1 MESAGLKVWRSPEC
15 KKPTPGDGLSART
28 KTNSFGSPTWARTR
42 DLRINSPALYR
53 LSYRGTE
60 ARILVAK
67 GGSVKRMQAILT
79 KNQSPP
85 MDQNLVYAKTPI
97 GDEAVR
103 QSTRVVQ
110 RNLRMLLV
118 QVDGKLTIAELGT
131 KLGDPKMVERSLR
144 ELEEGGF
151 IAPILEAVSVWQE
164 SKLRVDRLKA
174 AVVSGA
180 STLGSKSLTQID
192 SDGASSNFSSFG
204 KPVLSANGR
213 QVAEKAQASEE
224 SAAKPGRSRL
234 IWVLIG
240 LVTSVL
246 VAVSVVLFFPYTR
259 FKPDIEAE
267 LARVW
272 QLPVSV
278 GDVRLNILPQPFL
291 LLSNVRI
298 GDGSESRIEKIRVF
312 EPYSMLGSGVHSL
325 TRVEVSGGR
334 IATDHLMALAT
345 PGDGAQLRN
354 KPKTIVKT
362 VAFDGLSIAAGQ
374 LVFGELVGE
383 ASFGNDGRIENA
395 SLRTVDRT
403 LRIEAQATQEGALLA
418 IEGVGWRPTDESALT
433 LESVQAKGLLNKDK
447 LVVQSFDMH
456 ALGGVLRGSW
466 LLDWS
471 NGLVMAGDAT
481 LERLD
486 SRKVMVHFAPAVA
499 LEGELMGILRLRG
512 AGKTWQSLWLNADA
526 SLDAFV
532 LRGAFNGIDIGEAAR
547 RGPGAP
553 VRAGTTRFDRLAVKI
568 SIDPRQ
574 VVGRDLSMNAE
585 LFAATGQFVVTR
597 DRQVDSNLAVT
608 MQGSAAVR
616 TTPIK
621 ISGTLP
627 NLQAVSVR

>member
-1 MESAGLKVWRSPEC
+1 
-15 KKPTPGDGLSART
+15 
-28 KTNSFGSPTWARTR
+28 
-42 DLRINSPALYR
+42 
-53 LSYRGTE
+53 
-60 ARILVAK
+60 
-67 GGSVKRMQAILT
+67 
-79 KNQSPP
+79 
-85 MDQNLVYAKTPI
+85 
-97 GDEAVR
+97 
-103 QSTRVVQ
+103 
-110 RNLRMLLV
+110 MLLV

-174 AVVSGA
+174 AVLSGA

-213 QVAEKAQASEE
+213 QVAENAQAPEE
-224 SAAKPGRSRL
+224 GAAKLGRSRL

-240 LVTSVL
+240 LVTSAL
-246 VAVSVVLFFPYTR
+246 VAVSVLLFFPYTR

-298 GDGSESRIEKIRVF
+298 GNGSESTIEKIRVF

-325 TRVEVSGGR
+325 TRVEISGGR
-334 IATDHLMALAT
+334 IATDHLVALST
-345 PGDGAQLRN
+345 PGDGGQLLN
-354 KPKTIVKT
+354 KPKTILKT

-383 ASFGNDGRIENA
+383 ASFGNDGRIEKG

-403 LRIEAQATQEGALLA
+403 LRIDAQASPDGALLA
-418 IEGVGWRPTDESALT
+418 IEGVGWRPTVESALT
-433 LESVQAKGLLNKDK
+433 LESVQAKGLLKKDK

-512 AGKTWQSLWLNADA
+512 AGKTWQSLWVNADA

-532 LRGAFNGIDIGEAAR
+532 LRGALNGIDIGEAAR

-574 VVGRDLSMNAE
+574 VVGRDLSINAE

-597 DRQVDSNLAVT
+597 DRQVDSNLSVT
-608 MQGSAAVR
+608 MQGSAGVR

>member
-1 MESAGLKVWRSPEC
+1 
-15 KKPTPGDGLSART
+15 
-28 KTNSFGSPTWARTR
+28 
-42 DLRINSPALYR
+42 
-53 LSYRGTE
+53 
-60 ARILVAK
+60 
-67 GGSVKRMQAILT
+67 MQAILA
-79 KNQSPP
+79 KNQSLP

-174 AVVSGA
+174 AVLSGA

-213 QVAEKAQASEE
+213 QVAENAQAPEE
-224 SAAKPGRSRL
+224 GAAKLGRSRL

-240 LVTSVL
+240 LVASVL
-246 VAVSVVLFFPYTR
+246 VAVSVPLFFPYTR

-298 GDGSESRIEKIRVF
+298 GNGSESTIEKIRIF

-325 TRVEVSGGR
+325 TRVEISGGM
-334 IATDHLMALAT
+334 IATDHLVALST
-345 PGDGAQLRN
+345 PGDGGQLLN
-354 KPKTIVKT
+354 KPKTILKT

-383 ASFGNDGRIENA
+383 ASFGNDGRIEKG

-403 LRIEAQATQEGALLA
+403 LRIDAQASPDGALLA
-418 IEGVGWRPTDESALT
+418 IEGVGWRPTVESALT
-433 LESVQAKGLLNKDK
+433 LESVQAKGLLKKDK

-499 LEGELMGILRLRG
+499 LEGELMGSLRLSG
-512 AGKTWQSLWLNADA
+512 AGKTWQSLWVNADA
-526 SLDAFV
+526 SLYAFV
-532 LRGAFNGIDIGEAAR
+532 LRGALNGIDIGEAAR

-597 DRQVDSNLAVT
+597 DRQVDSNLTVS
-608 MQGSAAVR
+608 MQGSAGVR

>member
-1 MESAGLKVWRSPEC
+1 
-15 KKPTPGDGLSART
+15 
-28 KTNSFGSPTWARTR
+28 
-42 DLRINSPALYR
+42 
-53 LSYRGTE
+53 
-60 ARILVAK
+60 
-67 GGSVKRMQAILT
+67 
-79 KNQSPP
+79 

-118 QVDGKLTIAELGT
+118 QVDGKLTVAELGT
-131 KLGDPKMVERSLR
+131 KLGDPKMVERSLQ

-174 AVVSGA
+174 ALVSGA

-213 QVAEKAQASEE
+213 QVVENAQSPEE
-224 SAAKPGRSRL
+224 GAAKPGRSRL
-234 IWVLIG
+234 IWVLLG

-246 VAVSVVLFFPYTR
+246 VAVSILLFFPYTR

-272 QLPVSV
+272 ELPVSV

-298 GDGSESRIEKIRVF
+298 GDGSESMIEKIRVF
-312 EPYSMLGSGVHSL
+312 EPYSMLGSSVHSL
-325 TRVEVSGGR
+325 ARVEVSGGR
-334 IATDHLMALAT
+334 IATDHLMALST
-345 PGDGAQLRN
+345 PGDGGQLRN
-354 KPKTIVKT
+354 KRKTILKT

-383 ASFGNDGRIENA
+383 ASFGNDGRIKNA

-403 LRIEAQATQEGALLA
+403 LRIDAQATPDGALLV

-433 LESVQAKGLLNKDK
+433 LESVQAKGLLKKDK
-447 LVVQSFDMH
+447 LAVQSFDMH

-471 NGLVMAGDAT
+471 NGLVMVGNAT

-499 LEGELMGILRLRG
+499 LEGELMGTLRLRG

-526 SLDAFV
+526 SLDASV
-532 LRGAFNGIDIGEAAR
+532 LRGALNGIDIGEAAR

-568 SIDPRQ
+568 TIDPRQ

-585 LFAATGQFVVTR
+585 LFAATGQFIVTR

-608 MQGSAAVR
+608 MQGATAVR
-616 TTPIK
+616 TTPIR

>member
-1 MESAGLKVWRSPEC
+1 
-15 KKPTPGDGLSART
+15 
-28 KTNSFGSPTWARTR
+28 
-42 DLRINSPALYR
+42 
-53 LSYRGTE
+53 
-60 ARILVAK
+60 
-67 GGSVKRMQAILT
+67 
-79 KNQSPP
+79 

-118 QVDGKLTIAELGT
+118 QVDGKLTVAELGT

-144 ELEEGGF
+144 ELEEGGY

-174 AVVSGA
+174 AVASGA

-213 QVAEKAQASEE
+213 QIAENAQAPEE
-224 SAAKPGRSRL
+224 GVAKPGRSRL

-240 LVTSVL
+240 SVTLVL
-246 VAVSVVLFFPYTR
+246 LAVSVLLFFPYAR

-272 QLPVSV
+272 RVPVRV
-278 GDVRLNILPQPFL
+278 GDVRLNLLPQPFL

-298 GDGSESRIEKIRVF
+298 GDGSESMIEKIRVF
-312 EPYSMLGSGVHSL
+312 EPYSLLGSGMHSL
-325 TRVEVSGGR
+325 SRVEISGGR
-334 IATDHLMALAT
+334 IVTDHLMGLST
-345 PGDGAQLRN
+345 RDGGQVRN
-354 KPKTIVKT
+354 KPKTLLKT
-362 VAFDGLSIAAGQ
+362 VAFDGLSITAGQ
-374 LVFGELVGE
+374 LVFGELTGE
-383 ASFGNDGRIENA
+383 ANFGDDGRLEKA
-395 SLRTVDRT
+395 SLQTVDRT
-403 LRIEAQATQEGALLA
+403 LRIDAQTTPDGALLA

-433 LESVQAKGLLNKDK
+433 FESVQAKGLLKKDK

-486 SRKVMVHFAPAVA
+486 SRKVMVHFAPAAA

-512 AGKTWQSLWLNADA
+512 AGKTWQSLWANADA

-532 LRGAFNGIDIGEAAR
+532 LRGALNGIDIGEAAR

-568 SIDPRQ
+568 TIDPRQ

-597 DRQVDSNLAVT
+597 DRQVDSNLTVT
-608 MQGSAAVR
+608 MQSSAAVR

-627 NLQAVSVR
+627 NLQAASIR

>member
-1 MESAGLKVWRSPEC
+1 
-15 KKPTPGDGLSART
+15 
-28 KTNSFGSPTWARTR
+28 
-42 DLRINSPALYR
+42 
-53 LSYRGTE
+53 
-60 ARILVAK
+60 
-67 GGSVKRMQAILT
+67 
-79 KNQSPP
+79 

-204 KPVLSANGR
+204 NPVLSANGR

-246 VAVSVVLFFPYTR
+246 VAVSVLLFFPYTR

-298 GDGSESRIEKIRVF
+298 GEGGESRIEKIRVF
-312 EPYSMLGSGVHSL
+312 EPYSMLGSGAHSL

-334 IATDHLMALAT
+334 IATNQLMALAT
-345 PGDGAQLRN
+345 PGDGGQLRN

-433 LESVQAKGLLNKDK
+433 LESVQAKGLLKKDK

-471 NGLVMAGDAT
+471 NDLVMAGDAT

-574 VVGRDLSMNAE
+574 VVGRDLSMNAD

>member
-1 MESAGLKVWRSPEC
+1 
-15 KKPTPGDGLSART
+15 
-28 KTNSFGSPTWARTR
+28 
-42 DLRINSPALYR
+42 
-53 LSYRGTE
+53 
-60 ARILVAK
+60 
-67 GGSVKRMQAILT
+67 
-79 KNQSPP
+79 
-85 MDQNLVYAKTPI
+85 
-97 GDEAVR
+97 
-103 QSTRVVQ
+103 
-110 RNLRMLLV
+110 MLLV
-118 QVDGKLTIAELGT
+118 QVDGKLTVAELGT
-131 KLGDPKMVERSLR
+131 KLGDPKMVERSLQ

-174 AVVSGA
+174 ALVSGA

-204 KPVLSANGR
+204 KPVLSADGR
-213 QVAEKAQASEE
+213 QIAENAQAPEE
-224 SAAKPGRSRL
+224 GAAKPGRSRL
-234 IWVLIG
+234 IWVLSG

-246 VAVSVVLFFPYTR
+246 VAVSVLLFFPYTR

-291 LLSNVRI
+291 VLSNVRI
-298 GDGSESRIEKIRVF
+298 GDGSESMIEKIRVF

-325 TRVEVSGGR
+325 ARVEVSGGR
-334 IATDHLMALAT
+334 LATDHLLALAK
-345 PGDGAQLRN
+345 PGDGGQLRN
-354 KPKTIVKT
+354 KPKTILKT
-362 VAFDGLSIAAGQ
+362 VAFDGLSIVAGQ

-383 ASFGNDGRIENA
+383 ASFGNDGRIEHA
-395 SLRTVDRT
+395 SLRAVDRT
-403 LRIEAQATQEGALLA
+403 LRIDAQATPDGALLA

-433 LESVQAKGLLNKDK
+433 LESVQAKGLLKKDK

-512 AGKTWQSLWLNADA
+512 AGKTWQSLWVNADA

-532 LRGAFNGIDIGEAAR
+532 LRGALNGIDIGEAAR

-568 SIDPRQ
+568 TIDPRE

-597 DRQVDSNLAVT
+597 DRQVESNLAVT

>member
-1 MESAGLKVWRSPEC
+1 
-15 KKPTPGDGLSART
+15 
-28 KTNSFGSPTWARTR
+28 
-42 DLRINSPALYR
+42 
-53 LSYRGTE
+53 
-60 ARILVAK
+60 
-67 GGSVKRMQAILT
+67 
-79 KNQSPP
+79 

-118 QVDGKLTIAELGT
+118 QVDGKLTVAELGT
-131 KLGDPKMVERSLR
+131 KLGDPKMVERSLQ

-174 AVVSGA
+174 ALVSGV

-192 SDGASSNFSSFG
+192 SDGTSSNFSSFG
-204 KPVLSANGR
+204 KPVLSTNGR
-213 QVAEKAQASEE
+213 QVAENAQAPEE
-224 SAAKPGRSRL
+224 GAAKPGRSRL
-234 IWVLIG
+234 IWVLLG

-246 VAVSVVLFFPYTR
+246 VAVSVLLFFPYTR

-291 LLSNVRI
+291 VLSNVRI
-298 GDGSESRIEKIRVF
+298 GDGSESMIEKIRVF
-312 EPYSMLGSGVHSL
+312 EPYSMLGSGMHSL
-325 TRVEVSGGR
+325 ARVEVSGGR
-334 IATDHLMALAT
+334 IATDHLLALAK
-345 PGDGAQLRN
+345 PGDGGQLRN
-354 KPKTIVKT
+354 KPKTKLKT
-362 VAFDGLSIAAGQ
+362 VAFDGLSIVAGQ

-383 ASFGNDGRIENA
+383 ASFGNDERIEHA
-395 SLRTVDRT
+395 SLRTFDRT
-403 LRIEAQATQEGALLA
+403 LRIDAQATPDGALLA

-433 LESVQAKGLLNKDK
+433 LESVQAKGLLKKDK

-466 LLDWS
+466 LLEWS

-512 AGKTWQSLWLNADA
+512 AGKTWQSLWVNADA

-532 LRGAFNGIDIGEAAR
+532 LRGALNGIDISEAAR

-568 SIDPRQ
+568 TIDPRQ
-574 VVGRDLSMNAE
+574 VVGRDLSMNAG

-597 DRQVDSNLAVT
+597 DRQVDSNLSVT

-627 NLQAVSVR
+627 NLQAVSIR

>member
-1 MESAGLKVWRSPEC
+1 
-15 KKPTPGDGLSART
+15 
-28 KTNSFGSPTWARTR
+28 
-42 DLRINSPALYR
+42 
-53 LSYRGTE
+53 
-60 ARILVAK
+60 
-67 GGSVKRMQAILT
+67 
-79 KNQSPP
+79 

-213 QVAEKAQASEE
+213 QVAENAQAPEE
-224 SAAKPGRSRL
+224 GAAKPGRSRL

-240 LVTSVL
+240 LVTSAL
-246 VAVSVVLFFPYTR
+246 VAVSVLLFFPYTR

-298 GDGSESRIEKIRVF
+298 GNGSESTIEKIRVF

-325 TRVEVSGGR
+325 TRVEISGGR
-334 IATDHLMALAT
+334 IATDHLVALST
-345 PGDGAQLRN
+345 PGDGGQLLN
-354 KPKTIVKT
+354 KPKTILKT

-383 ASFGNDGRIENA
+383 ASFGNDGRIENG

-403 LRIEAQATQEGALLA
+403 LRIDAQASPDGALLA
-418 IEGVGWRPTDESALT
+418 IEGVGWRPTVESALT
-433 LESVQAKGLLNKDK
+433 LESVQAKGLLKKDK

-512 AGKTWQSLWLNADA
+512 AGKTWQSLWVNADA

-532 LRGAFNGIDIGEAAR
+532 LRGALNGIDIGEAAR

-574 VVGRDLSMNAE
+574 VVGRDLSINAE

-597 DRQVDSNLAVT
+597 DRQVDSNLSVT
-608 MQGSAAVR
+608 MQGSAGVR

>member
-1 MESAGLKVWRSPEC
+1 
-15 KKPTPGDGLSART
+15 
-28 KTNSFGSPTWARTR
+28 
-42 DLRINSPALYR
+42 
-53 LSYRGTE
+53 
-60 ARILVAK
+60 
-67 GGSVKRMQAILT
+67 
-79 KNQSPP
+79 
-85 MDQNLVYAKTPI
+85 
-97 GDEAVR
+97 
-103 QSTRVVQ
+103 
-110 RNLRMLLV
+110 MLLV

-246 VAVSVVLFFPYTR
+246 VAVSVLLFFPYTR

-325 TRVEVSGGR
+325 TRVEISGGR

-345 PGDGAQLRN
+345 PGDGGQLRN

-433 LESVQAKGLLNKDK
+433 LESVQAKGLLKKDK

>member
-1 MESAGLKVWRSPEC
+1 
-15 KKPTPGDGLSART
+15 
-28 KTNSFGSPTWARTR
+28 
-42 DLRINSPALYR
+42 
-53 LSYRGTE
+53 
-60 ARILVAK
+60 
-67 GGSVKRMQAILT
+67 
-79 KNQSPP
+79 

-118 QVDGKLTIAELGT
+118 QVDGKLTVAELGN
-131 KLGDPKMVERSLR
+131 KLGDQKMVERSLR

-192 SDGASSNFSSFG
+192 SDGSSGDFSSFG
-204 KPVLSANGR
+204 KPLPSAKEM
-213 QVAEKAQASEE
+213 QAAENAQSPEE
-224 SAAKPGRSRL
+224 GAAKSGRTRL
-234 IWVLIG
+234 MWMLAG
-240 LVTSVL
+240 LVTLVL
-246 VAVSVVLFFPYTR
+246 VAVSVLLFFPYTR
-259 FKPDIEAE
+259 FKPSIEAE

-272 QLPVSV
+272 RVPVSV
-278 GDVRLNILPQPFL
+278 GDVRLNILPEPIL

-298 GDGSESRIEKIRVF
+298 GNGGESVIEKIRVF
-312 EPYSMLGSGVHSL
+312 APYSMLGSGVYNL
-325 TRVEVSGGR
+325 TRVEISGGR
-334 IATDHLMALAT
+334 IANDHLVALST
-345 PGDGAQLRN
+345 PGDGDQLRN
-354 KPKTIVKT
+354 RPKAILKT
-362 VAFDGLSIAAGQ
+362 VAFDGLSIAAGH
-374 LVFGELVGE
+374 LVFGELAGE
-383 ASFGNDGRIENA
+383 ANFGNDGRIENA

-403 LRIEAQATQEGALLA
+403 LRIDAQATAEGVLLA

-433 LESVQAKGLLNKDK
+433 LESVQAKGLLKKDK

-481 LERLD
+481 LERLE

-512 AGKTWQSLWLNADA
+512 AGKTWQSLWANADA
-526 SLDAFV
+526 SLDVFV
-532 LRGAFNGIDIGEAAR
+532 LRGALHGIDIGEAAR

-553 VRAGTTRFDRLAVKI
+553 VRAGTTRFDRLAVKM

-574 VVGRDLSMNAE
+574 VVGRDLSVSAE

-597 DRQVDSNLAVT
+597 DRQVDSNLSVT

>member
-1 MESAGLKVWRSPEC
+1 
-15 KKPTPGDGLSART
+15 
-28 KTNSFGSPTWARTR
+28 
-42 DLRINSPALYR
+42 
-53 LSYRGTE
+53 
-60 ARILVAK
+60 
-67 GGSVKRMQAILT
+67 
-79 KNQSPP
+79 

-118 QVDGKLTIAELGT
+118 QVDGKLTVAELGT

-144 ELEEGGF
+144 ELEEGGY

-174 AVVSGA
+174 AVVTGA

-192 SDGASSNFSSFG
+192 SGNAPSNFSSFG
-204 KPVLSANGR
+204 KPVLPANGK
-213 QVAEKAQASEE
+213 QFVADVPAPEE
-224 SAAKPGRSRL
+224 AATKPGRYRL

-240 LVTSVL
+240 SITLSLLALAVL
-246 VAVSVVLFFPYTR
+246 LFFPYGR

-272 QLPVSV
+272 QVPVSV

-291 LLSNVRI
+291 LLSKVRI
-298 GDGSESRIEKIRVF
+298 GESGESTIEKIRVF
-312 EPYSMLGSGVHSL
+312 EPYSMLGSGVRSL
-325 TRVEVSGGR
+325 SRVEISGAR
-334 IATDHLMALAT
+334 IATDHLMALST
-345 PGDGAQLRN
+345 PGDAPLRI
-354 KPKTIVKT
+354 KPKTLLKT
-362 VAFDGLSIAAGQ
+362 VAFDGLSVAAGQ
-374 LVFGELVGE
+374 LVYGELVGE
-383 ASFGNDGRIENA
+383 ASFGNDGRIEKA
-395 SLRTVDRT
+395 SLQTVDRT
-403 LRIEAQATQEGALLA
+403 LRIDAQATPDGALLA

-433 LESVQAKGLLNKDK
+433 LESVQAKGLLKKDK

-466 LLDWS
+466 MLDWS
-471 NGLVMAGDAT
+471 NGLVMAGDAA

-486 SRKVMVHFAPAVA
+486 SRKVTVHFAPAVA
-499 LEGELMGILRLRG
+499 LEGELMGNLRLRG
-512 AGKTWQSLWLNADA
+512 AGKTWQSLWANADA
-526 SLDAFV
+526 TLDAFV
-532 LRGAFNGIDIGEAAR
+532 LRGALNGIDLGEAAR

-553 VRAGTTRFDRLAVKI
+553 VRAGTTRFDRLAVKMT
-568 SIDPRQ
+568 IDPHQ

-597 DRQVDSNLAVT
+597 DRQVDSNLTVT

-616 TTPIK
+616 TIPLK

>member
-1 MESAGLKVWRSPEC
+1 
-15 KKPTPGDGLSART
+15 
-28 KTNSFGSPTWARTR
+28 
-42 DLRINSPALYR
+42 
-53 LSYRGTE
+53 
-60 ARILVAK
+60 
-67 GGSVKRMQAILT
+67 
-79 KNQSPP
+79 

-246 VAVSVVLFFPYTR
+246 VAVSVLLFFPYTR

-325 TRVEVSGGR
+325 TRVEISGGR

-345 PGDGAQLRN
+345 PGDGGQLRN
-354 KPKTIVKT
+354 KPKTILKT

-433 LESVQAKGLLNKDK
+433 LESVQAKGLLKKDK

>member
-1 MESAGLKVWRSPEC
+1 
-15 KKPTPGDGLSART
+15 
-28 KTNSFGSPTWARTR
+28 
-42 DLRINSPALYR
+42 
-53 LSYRGTE
+53 
-60 ARILVAK
+60 
-67 GGSVKRMQAILT
+67 MQAILA
-79 KNQSPP
+79 KKSIAP

-118 QVDGKLTIAELGT
+118 QVDGKLTVAELGT
-131 KLGDPKMVERSLR
+131 KLGDPKMVERSLQ

-174 AVVSGA
+174 ALVSGA

-213 QVAEKAQASEE
+213 QVAENAQAPEE
-224 SAAKPGRSRL
+224 GAAKPGRSRL
-234 IWVLIG
+234 IWVLLG

-246 VAVSVVLFFPYTR
+246 VAVSVLLFFPYTR

-291 LLSNVRI
+291 VLSNVRI
-298 GDGSESRIEKIRVF
+298 GDGSESMIEKIRVF

-325 TRVEVSGGR
+325 ARVEVSGGR

-345 PGDGAQLRN
+345 PGDGGQLRN
-354 KPKTIVKT
+354 KPKTILKT

-403 LRIEAQATQEGALLA
+403 LRIDAQATPDGALLA

-433 LESVQAKGLLNKDK
+433 LESVQAKGLLKKDK

-512 AGKTWQSLWLNADA
+512 AGKTWQSLWVNADA

-532 LRGAFNGIDIGEAAR
+532 LRGALNGIDIGEAAR